1 MLFHELPRQAVLL
14 VALALAAPA
23 HAVVS
28 FSDTTFAEANWQL
41 QNVVLSGSPTASAS
55 QLVGGGNPGDARR
68 VTLTNTANADII
80 TAYSLFGNTQG
91 TRYVPSTQGAIA
103 NFSFALQ
110 ARTSTGLGSH
120 TVFAA
125 IRQGNNF
132 FVALPTLVQ
141 PTGAWQSVFSSNIA
155 PENFFNLGSGPS
167 TPDFSATGAPM
178 RVGFAVR
185 TAITALPGNYVVDYD
200 NFFVDITP
208 VPGPGAL
215 ALVGAGVVVISR
227 RRRA

>member
-1 MLFHELPRQAVLL
+1 MLATHAALL
-14 VALALAAPA
+14 VGLALAAPA
-23 HAVVS
+23 LANVS
-28 FSDTTFAEANWQL
+28 FSDDTFADANWQL
-41 QNVVLSGSPTASAS
+41 QSVVLSGSPSAVAV
-55 QLVGGGNPGDARR
+55 QRVGGGNPGDARR
-68 VTLTNTANADII
+68 VTLTTTAGGDII
-80 TAYSLFGNTQG
+80 TAYSLFGNTQS

-103 NFSFALQ
+103 NFSFAIQ
-110 ARTSTGLGSH
+110 ARTAPGLGSH

-141 PTGAWQSVFSSNIA
+141 PTGTWQSVFSSNIA